1 MGAGSGGGTQTVVNE
16 VPEEAKPFLY
26 GSGEPGEEGYV
37 QGLLPKAQELFTT
50 PMPQYQ
56 MAGFTPMQ
64 QQAFSLAQ
72 QGVGSYQPYLDAA
85 SNAQMQGIQ
94 AGAGAIDQT
103 KNLAGQI
110 SNEVGLGQQALGAAG
125 QGVLS
130 AAQQGQMA
138 AQQGQQGVLSAAQQ
152 GQQFGTTGAQ
162 QAGAI
167 SEDLYKL
174 GGAGT
179 GQQLASEGV
188 QKAEQAADAARKST
202 AAAQGQLTSAADFG
216 RSAAEQGIAGL
227 AGSAAQFDPSSISS
241 FMSPYEDEAIQKAMQ
256 DIERAGQI
264 KQQELGAQAVQAGA
278 FGGSR
283 SAIAEQEL
291 NRNVLEQQ
299 AGTAASMRQ
308 AGYESAA
315 KRAQE
320 AFEASKGRQQTAAS
334 TTGALGQAGAGTQ
347 ISGATNAGQLGL
359 GAETLAQT
367 GALSG
372 GQLGLAGL
380 GQDVSTLTGA
390 AGIAGQAAGLGMQGA
405 GMGMQGAGQA
415 AGLGMQ
421 GAGMGMQGAGQAGQ
435 LGAQAA
441 GLGLQGIGAG
451 LGAQQQIAGMGQ
463 GIAGLG
469 MNMGQLGGMQQ
480 GMGMQD
486 INLLSQLGAQQQGQS
501 QGYLDMYRANQMLPY
516 QNVGFFSDII
526 RGAPIGTAQTS
537 FMPGPSPFQQAVG
550 GAIAYQGLNQ

>member
-50 PMPQYQ
+50 PMPEYQ

-125 QGVLS
+125 QGILS

-167 SEDLYKL
+167 SGDLYKL

-188 QKAEQAADAARKST
+188 QKAEQAAEAARKST

-241 FMSPYEDEAIQKAMQ
+241 FMSPYEDDAIQQAMQ

-291 NRNVLEQQ
+291 NRNILEQQ

-320 AFEASKGRQQTAAS
+320 AFESSKGRQQSAAS

-372 GQLGLAGL
+372 GQLGLSGL

-480 GMGMQD
+480 GMGTQD
-486 INLLSQLGAQQQGQS
+486 INLLSQLGAQRQGQN
-501 QGYLDMYRANQMLPY
+501 QGYFDMYRANQMLPY

-537 FMPGPSPFQQAVG
+537 FMPGPSPFQQAIG